1 MESNIY
7 KIRYALIAE
16 FLGTFVLVFIGC
28 GSIILSEIM
37 EFNKIFIPISFGGSI
52 ACMVYIFG
60 KYSGA
65 HFNPCVTIGFLIDKK
80 IKLTDAFLY
89 ILIQLFGALIASY
102 IHLLMFGLNNSL
114 GLTIK
119 NTSDLNAYLLE
130 IFFTFLLMTVIFLVT
145 KKQNFY
151 DGIAIGGIVAISA
164 FLIGDLTGGS
174 LNPARSLGPMIVKG
188 NFLSLNLYILGPIIG
203 ASLASLIK
211 KFIEQLIK
219 N

>member
-65 HFNPCVTIGFLIDKK
+65 HFNPGVTIGFLIDKK

-89 ILIQLFGALIASY
+89 
-102 IHLLMFGLNNSL
+102 
-114 GLTIK
+114 
-119 NTSDLNAYLLE
+119 
-130 IFFTFLLMTVIFLVT
+130 
-145 KKQNFY
+145 
-151 DGIAIGGIVAISA
+151 
-164 FLIGDLTGGS
+164 
-174 LNPARSLGPMIVKG
+174 
-188 NFLSLNLYILGPIIG
+188 LSLIHI
-203 ASLASLIK
+203 
-211 KFIEQLIK
+211 
-219 N
+219 

>member
-1 MESNIY
+1 
-7 KIRYALIAE
+7 
-16 FLGTFVLVFIGC
+16 
-28 GSIILSEIM
+28 
-37 EFNKIFIPISFGGSI
+37 
-52 ACMVYIFG
+52 
-60 KYSGA
+60 
-65 HFNPCVTIGFLIDKK
+65 
-80 IKLTDAFLY
+80 
-89 ILIQLFGALIASY
+89 
-102 IHLLMFGLNNSL
+102 MFGYNNSL
-114 GLTIK
+114 GLTVN

-174 LNPARSLGPMIVKG
+174 LNPARSIGPMIVKG
-188 NFLSLNLYILGPIIG
+188 NFLSLDLYILGPIVG

>member
-1 MESNIY
+1 
-7 KIRYALIAE
+7 
-16 FLGTFVLVFIGC
+16 
-28 GSIILSEIM
+28 
-37 EFNKIFIPISFGGSI
+37 
-52 ACMVYIFG
+52 MVYIFG

-65 HFNPCVTIGFLIDKK
+65 HFNPGVTIGFLIDKK

-102 IHLLMFGLNNSL
+102 IHLLMFGYNNSL
-114 GLTIK
+114 GLTVN

-188 NFLSLNLYILGPIIG
+188 NFLSLDLYILGPIIG